1 MQKRA
6 QTELHRRQ
14 KARQSLIAF
23 TEYTFPR
30 YRTAAVHRQIAEQL
44 ERVERGESDRL
55 MLLVAPRHGK
65 SELASKR
72 YPPMALGRDPTLQF
86 VSVAATAEFASDWGR
101 DVRNIIAGQEYRAL
115 FQTKLAEDSKAK
127 GKWHT
132 SAGGV
137 YYAVG
142 VGGVLMG
149 KGADRLVIDDPFSSM
164 EDAQSETTR
173 KNVWDWYTGTAY
185 NRLMPGGRIVLI
197 NHRMHEDD
205 LSGRLLAQQAAG
217 GDRWDVVELKATPD
231 APLWPEAYDEAALR
245 RMKANTQPRF
255 WSALY
260 EQNPIPD
267 EGTYFKREW
276 LRYYG
281 QRPAH
286 LLVYGASDYAV
297 TEDGGD
303 YTVHLVIGV
312 DPEDN
317 IYILDVWRQKTES
330 DVWADAFCELVKRWK
345 PLQWAEENGQIQ
357 KSVGPFLTKR
367 QIETKAWTMR
377 EQFASASDKPTRA
390 QSIRGRM
397 AMGKIYL
404 PSSADWLA
412 DFVNELMSF
421 PLGRNDDQVDCLSL
435 IGRML
440 DKMAKG
446 HKPEEPASNVI
457 RGFPNITFDEL
468 LKSQHTKERR
478 V

>member
-1 MQKRA
+1 MK
-6 QTELHRRQ
+6 ELAKRQ

-23 TEYTFPR
+23 TEYTYPR
-30 YRTAAVHRQIAEQL
+30 YRTANVHRQIAEQL

-72 YPPMALGRDPTLQF
+72 YPPMALGQDPTLQF
-86 VSVAATAEFASDWGR
+86 ISVAATAEFASDWGR
-101 DVRNIIAGQEYRAL
+101 DVRNIIASQEYRAL
-115 FQTKLAEDSKAK
+115 FNTKLAEDSKAK

-142 VGGVLMG
+142 VGGVIMG
-149 KGADRLVIDDPFSSM
+149 KGADRLVIDDPFASM

-205 LSGRLLAQQAAG
+205 LSGRLLQQQAAG

-231 APLWPEAYDEAALR
+231 APLWPEAYDGDALR

-276 LRYYG
+276 LRYYW
-281 QRPAH
+281 QRPSH

-330 DVWADAFCELVKRWK
+330 DVWADAFCELVKRWR
-345 PLQWAEENGQIQ
+345 PLQWAEETGQIQ

-377 EQFASASDKPTRA
+377 EQFSSATDKPTRA
-390 QSIRGRM
+390 QAIRGRM
-397 AMGKIYL
+397 AMGKVYL

-412 DFVNELMSF
+412 DLVNEMMSF
-421 PLGRNDDQVDCLSL
+421 PAGRNDDQVDCLSL

-440 DKMAKG
+440 AKMAAASRP
-446 HKPEEPASNVI
+446 PEPVTPII
-457 RGFPNITFDEL
+457 RGFPNVTFDEL
-468 LKSQHTKERR
+468 LKSQSGRERR